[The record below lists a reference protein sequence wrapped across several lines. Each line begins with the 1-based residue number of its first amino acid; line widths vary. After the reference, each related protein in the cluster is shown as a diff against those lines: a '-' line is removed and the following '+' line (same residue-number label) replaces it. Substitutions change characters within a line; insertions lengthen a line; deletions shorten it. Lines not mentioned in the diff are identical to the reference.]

1 VSLNDHAL
9 QTIEASRNPPL
20 ITRVQVLFSLLNSN
34 LTEEAAVGTFLL
46 SMDSIS
52 DQIRRLRE
60 EAEISRDYLTRLK
73 RHLNILHEII
83 SREDKK
89 LSKAHDEV
97 LAELWTWLG
106 GNKRELREMNL
117 NLNLLKNVG
126 KYRKKALMHVIVTL
140 DTLDTLDADMEELR
154 TKVAAPNLVG
164 DKIPIEVQIKSI
176 KAGVDRLR
184 EGQMRASSRRG
195 ERLKKMQ
202 ENEA

>member
-1 VSLNDHAL
+1 M
-9 QTIEASRNPPL
+9 
-20 ITRVQVLFSLLNSN
+20 QVLFSLLNSN

>member
-1 VSLNDHAL
+1 VSLSDHAL
-9 QTIEASRNPPL
+9 RVIDASKTPSL
-20 ITRVQVLFSLLNSN
+20 MTRVQLLLSNSDPTN
-34 LTEEAAVGTFLL
+34 EAAIDTFHL

-52 DQIRRLRE
+52 DHIGRLRE

-89 LSKAHDEV
+89 LTKTQDEV

-106 GNKRELREMNL
+106 GNKQELREMSL

-126 KYRKKALMHVIVTL
+126 KYRKKALTHVIVTL
-140 DTLDTLDADMEELR
+140 DTLDTLEADMEELR
-154 TKVAAPNLVG
+154 KKVAAPNIVG
-164 DKIPIEVQIKSI
+164 DRIPIEVQIKAI

-184 EGQMRASSRRG
+184 EGQMRASSRQG
-195 ERLKKMQ
+195 KDS
-202 ENEA
+202 